1 MLEKLFTGI
10 FESGSTA
17 ATQTISLTPFLICM
31 ASSLLIGSLM
41 ALAYKHK
48 TRCSQSFVITL
59 AILPAAIA
67 MVIMLVNGNVGAG
80 VAVAGAFGLVRFRS
94 VPGTAKEIGA
104 IFTAMAAGLACGMGY
119 IGFAALFAAI
129 VCTAMLAMNA
139 AGFGLD
145 RHGETHK
152 RLNVTIPEDLDYTN
166 LFDDLFARYT
176 RSHRL
181 VTVKTTNMGSLFKLT
196 YHIELNSADVEK
208 QLMDEMRC
216 RNGNLEINITEQQ
229 NTVNEL

>member
-17 ATQTISLTPFLICM
+17 ATQSISLTPFLICM

-104 IFTAMAAGLACGMGY
+104 IFTAMAAGLACGIVTARHTSGSTSRFRRIWIIPISLTISLPATPGA
-119 IGFAALFAAI
+119 IGLSPSRPPIWA
-129 VCTAMLAMNA
+129 V
-139 AGFGLD
+139 
-145 RHGETHK
+145 
-152 RLNVTIPEDLDYTN
+152 
-166 LFDDLFARYT
+166 
-176 RSHRL
+176 S
-181 VTVKTTNMGSLFKLT
+181 S
-196 YHIELNSADVEK
+196 S
-208 QLMDEMRC
+208 
-216 RNGNLEINITEQQ
+216 
-229 NTVNEL
+229 